1 MPSWRFLSLDAM
13 KNATGVK
20 RRHIPTFF
28 TLNKIDIIYIMLNS
42 VGVELE
48 LWNNCAPPLVLIL
61 ISTSSSF
68 RPLSLSPC
76 LLVSLSPSYLTIA
89 LSCTY
94 LLAFSFL
101 GSLIVVAS
109 TLIMCDC
116 VDCCGFC
123 RESVLLFYKKL
134 EKYIV
139 MSKNVAI
146 FAQTI
151 NLWHDFIHINI
162 TFTFIW
168 KDKGGMDI
176 D

>member
-1 MPSWRFLSLDAM
+1 MWNWNREIIVLPLS
-13 KNATGVK
+13 
-20 RRHIPTFF
+20 F
-28 TLNKIDIIYIMLNS
+28 S
-42 VGVELE
+42 
-48 LWNNCAPPLVLIL
+48 
-61 ISTSSSF
+61 SSSSF
-68 RPLSLSPC
+68 LPL
-76 LLVSLSPSYLTIA
+76 SLSPSYLTIV

-123 RESVLLFYKKL
+123 RESVLLFYKKI

-151 NLWHDFIHINI
+151 NL
-162 TFTFIW
+162 
-168 KDKGGMDI
+168 
-176 D
+176 

>member
-1 MPSWRFLSLDAM
+1 MSSWRFLSIDAM

-20 RRHIPTFF
+20 RRHILTFF
-28 TLNKIDIIYIMLNS
+28 NLYKIDIIYIMLNS
-42 VGVELE
+42 IGVELE
-48 LWNNCAPPLVLIL
+48 LWNNCVPL
-61 ISTSSSF
+61 SSSSSSSF
-68 RPLSLSPC
+68 LPL
-76 LLVSLSPSYLTIA
+76 SLSPSYLTIV

>member
-1 MPSWRFLSLDAM
+1 MSVMLFFICPSPSRSFADEIILLFHIRAEMSRM
-13 KNATGVK
+13 QHVIK
-20 RRHIPTFF
+20 RPDKRPGANHAVDRSRT
-28 TLNKIDIIYIMLNS
+28 NHS
-42 VGVELE
+42 
-48 LWNNCAPPLVLIL
+48 
-61 ISTSSSF
+61 SSSSSSF
-68 RPLSLSPC
+68 QPL
-76 LLVSLSPSYLTIA
+76 SLSPSYLTIV

-151 NLWHDFIHINI
+151 NL
-162 TFTFIW
+162 
-168 KDKGGMDI
+168 
-176 D
+176 

>member
-1 MPSWRFLSLDAM
+1 MPSWRFLSIDAM

-28 TLNKIDIIYIMLNS
+28 TLYKIDIIYIMLNS
-42 VGVELE
+42 IGVELK

-61 ISTSSSF
+61 ISTS
-68 RPLSLSPC
+68 
-76 LLVSLSPSYLTIA
+76 LLVSFLPYHSPFLHLFARIF
-89 LSCTY
+89 
-94 LLAFSFL
+94 FSWE
-101 GSLIVVAS
+101 IVVAS

-123 RESVLLFYKKL
+123 RESVIFFYKKL

>member
-1 MPSWRFLSLDAM
+1 MPSWRFLSIDAV

-28 TLNKIDIIYIMLNS
+28 TLYKIGIIYIMLNS
-42 VGVELE
+42 VSVELE

-61 ISTSSSF
+61 ILIST
-68 RPLSLSPC
+68 
-76 LLVSLSPSYLTIA
+76 SLSPSYLTIV

-116 VDCCGFC
+116 LDCCGFW

-134 EKYIV
+134 DKYIV

>member
-1 MPSWRFLSLDAM
+1 MPSWRFLSIDAM

-42 VGVELE
+42 IGVELE
-48 LWNNCAPPLVLIL
+48 LWNNCAPPLILIL
-61 ISTSSSF
+61 ISPSSSF
-68 RPLSLSPC
+68 RPL
-76 LLVSLSPSYLTIA
+76 SLSPSYLTIA

-123 RESVLLFYKKL
+123 RESVPLFYKKL

>member
-1 MPSWRFLSLDAM
+1 MPSWRFLSIDAM

-28 TLNKIDIIYIMLNS
+28 TLYEMDIIYIMLNS
-42 VGVELE
+42 IGVELE
-48 LWNNCAPPLVLIL
+48 LWNNCAPPLILIL
-61 ISTSSSF
+61 ISTS
-68 RPLSLSPC
+68 
-76 LLVSLSPSYLTIA
+76 LLVSLSPSYLTIV

>member
-1 MPSWRFLSLDAM
+1 MWNWNCEIIVLPLSSSSSFLP
-13 KNATGVK
+13 
-20 RRHIPTFF
+20 HPHF
-28 TLNKIDIIYIMLNS
+28 Y
-42 VGVELE
+42 
-48 LWNNCAPPLVLIL
+48 LIL
-61 ISTSSSF
+61 ISTS
-68 RPLSLSPC
+68 

>member
-42 VGVELE
+42 IGVELE
-48 LWNNCAPPLVLIL
+48 LWNNCASPLVPL
-61 ISTSSSF
+61 SSSSSSSF
-68 RPLSLSPC
+68 QPL
-76 LLVSLSPSYLTIA
+76 SLSPSYLTIV

>member
-1 MPSWRFLSLDAM
+1 MPSWRFLSIDAM

-42 VGVELE
+42 IGVELE
-48 LWNNCAPPLVLIL
+48 LWNNCASPLVPL
-61 ISTSSSF
+61 SSSSSSSF
-68 RPLSLSPC
+68 QPL
-76 LLVSLSPSYLTIA
+76 SLSPSYLTIV

>member
-1 MPSWRFLSLDAM
+1 M
-13 KNATGVK
+13 
-20 RRHIPTFF
+20 
-28 TLNKIDIIYIMLNS
+28 
-42 VGVELE
+42 
-48 LWNNCAPPLVLIL
+48 
-61 ISTSSSF
+61 
-68 RPLSLSPC
+68 
-76 LLVSLSPSYLTIA
+76 
-89 LSCTY
+89 
-94 LLAFSFL
+94 
-101 GSLIVVAS
+101 AS
-109 TLIMCDC
+109 ALIMCDC

-123 RESVLLFYKKL
+123 RESVLLFYEKL

>member
-1 MPSWRFLSLDAM
+1 MPSWRFLSIDAM

-28 TLNKIDIIYIMLNS
+28 TLYEMDIIYIMLNS
-42 VGVELE
+42 IGVELE
-48 LWNNCAPPLVLIL
+48 LWNNCAPPLILIL

-76 LLVSLSPSYLTIA
+76 LLVSFLPYHSPFLHLFARIFFSWEFNCCGEYINNVWLCGLLRLLSWK
-89 LSCTY
+89 C
-94 LLAFSFL
+94 
-101 GSLIVVAS
+101 S
-109 TLIMCDC
+109 TL
-116 VDCCGFC
+116 
-123 RESVLLFYKKL
+123 YKKL

-162 TFTFIW
+162 TITFIW

>member
-1 MPSWRFLSLDAM
+1 MPSWRFLSIDAM

-20 RRHIPTFF
+20 RSHIPTFF

-42 VGVELE
+42 IGVELE
-48 LWNNCAPPLVLIL
+48 LWNNCASPLVPL
-61 ISTSSSF
+61 SSSSSSSF
-68 RPLSLSPC
+68 QPL
-76 LLVSLSPSYLTIA
+76 SLSPSYLTIA

>member
-1 MPSWRFLSLDAM
+1 MPSWRFLSIDAM

-42 VGVELE
+42 IGVELE
-48 LWNNCAPPLVLIL
+48 LLNNCASPLVPL
-61 ISTSSSF
+61 SSSSSSSF
-68 RPLSLSPC
+68 QPL
-76 LLVSLSPSYLTIA
+76 SLSPSYLTIV

-151 NLWHDFIHINI
+151 NL
-162 TFTFIW
+162 
-168 KDKGGMDI
+168 
-176 D
+176 

>member
-1 MPSWRFLSLDAM
+1 MPSWRFLSIDAM

-28 TLNKIDIIYIMLNS
+28 TLYEMDIIYIMLNS
-42 VGVELE
+42 IGVELE
-48 LWNNCAPPLVLIL
+48 LWNNSAPPLVPL
-61 ISTSSSF
+61 SSSSSSSF
-68 RPLSLSPC
+68 QPL
-76 LLVSLSPSYLTIA
+76 SLSPSYLTIA

>member
-1 MPSWRFLSLDAM
+1 MPSWRFLSIDAM

-28 TLNKIDIIYIMLNS
+28 TLYKIDIIYIMLNS

-61 ISTSSSF
+61 IST
-68 RPLSLSPC
+68 
-76 LLVSLSPSYLTIA
+76 SLSPSYLTIA